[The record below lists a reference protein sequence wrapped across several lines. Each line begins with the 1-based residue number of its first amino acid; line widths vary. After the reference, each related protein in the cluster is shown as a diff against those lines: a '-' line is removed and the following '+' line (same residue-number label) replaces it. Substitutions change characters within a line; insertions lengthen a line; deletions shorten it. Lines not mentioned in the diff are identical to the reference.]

1 LATQD
6 EKIAAAS
13 NATADETERE
23 EAYRP
28 LAVKRSLF
36 ARLNRPVIDFVAR
49 LPLRLEIK
57 LLFVFLGA
65 VGLLVLLGIT
75 GLGILTRTSHRTEEL
90 IAAERRTD
98 DYHQLEHDGHLLMIS
113 VAEALWMPAPM
124 VRQAKEQMQHYRDTR
139 DGLKALSS
147 QEAVQL
153 AQLRSDSESFFGTV
167 DRFITLINAN
177 NTDQAGAFL
186 IDAVHPAGVKLD
198 QTSDAL
204 IARADAD
211 QAEQVVAE
219 RATFGAVRAQLIAFV
234 IGAGLFG
241 VYLAHTISNAVVG
254 PLREIG
260 GRLRQIAEGEFGR
273 KVAVPNRDELG
284 ELAENVNRT
293 SEQLGELYTELE
305 MEKERSEEMLY
316 HTLPRPIVQRIRGG
330 ESLIADRVPEA
341 TILFSD
347 LAGFTQLSEHLDP
360 QEVLDVLDVLFS
372 RYDAIAERLGLEKI
386 KTIGDGYMVAGGV
399 LEARAD
405 HAAAVAEMALAM
417 RAATD
422 IATRALGAIGQPLR
436 VRIGIHSGPL
446 VAGVIGSVKMVYDV
460 WGDTVNTASRMEK
473 YGMPGRIHVSTAT
486 RNLLGGQFRF
496 EAREPI
502 EIKGKGT
509 METFFLE
516 RRIGPRHFHNM
527 MRQRAAAAPTQA
539 NA

>member
-1 LATQD
+1 LATHD
-6 EKIAAAS
+6 EGIAAAPS
-13 NATADETERE
+13 DAVTTTEQA
-23 EAYRP
+23 EAHRP
-28 LAVKRSLF
+28 LADKRGLF
-36 ARLNRPVIDFVAR
+36 ARLNRPVSDFVAG
-49 LPLRLEIK
+49 LPLRLEFK
-57 LLFVFLGA
+57 LLFAFLGA
-65 VGLLVLLGIT
+65 VGLLVLLGVT
-75 GLGILTRTSHRTEEL
+75 GLSNLSRTSHRTEEL

-98 DYHQLEHDGHLLMIS
+98 THRQLGRDSHLVMIS

-124 VRQAKEQMQHYRDTR
+124 VREARQQMQRYRQAR
-139 DGLKALSS
+139 DALQAQSND
-147 QEAVQL
+147 EAAEL
-153 AQLRSDSESFFGTV
+153 AQLHSDSESFFATV
-167 DRFITLINAN
+167 DRFITLVDTG

-186 IDAVHPAGVKLD
+186 VDKVQPAAAALDRTTDAFIAG
-198 QTSDAL
+198 AE
-204 IARADAD
+204 AD
-211 QAEQVVAE
+211 QADQVAAE
-219 RATFGAVRAQLIAFV
+219 RATFDAMRAQLIAFV
-234 IGAGLFG
+234 IGAAIFG
-241 VYLAHTISNAVVG
+241 IYLAHTISNAVVG

-293 SEQLGELYTELE
+293 SEQLGALYTELE

-330 ESLIADRVPEA
+330 EQLIADRVAEA

-347 LAGFTQLSEHLDP
+347 LAGFTQLSDHLDP

-372 RYDAIAERLGLEKI
+372 RYDAIAERMGLEKI

-399 LEARAD
+399 LERRAD
-405 HAAAVAEMALAM
+405 HAAAVAEMALSM

-422 IATRALGAIGQPLR
+422 IATRALGVIGQPLQ

-446 VAGVIGSVKMVYDV
+446 VAGVLGSIKMVYDV

-473 YGMPGRIHVSTAT
+473 YGLPGRIHISTAT
-486 RNLLGGQFRF
+486 RDLLGGQFRF

-502 EIKGKGT
+502 DIKGKGT

-516 RRIGPRHFHNM
+516 RRIGPRHVHNM
-527 MRQRAAAAPTQA
+527 MRRRAMAAHDA
-539 NA
+539 

>member
-1 LATQD
+1 LATHD
-6 EKIAAAS
+6 ERIAAAPID
-13 NATADETERE
+13 TASETERE
-23 EAYRP
+23 RPYRP
-28 LAVKRSLF
+28 LMTKPGLF
-36 ARLNRPVIDFVAR
+36 ARLNRPVSDFVAR
-49 LPLRLEIK
+49 LPLHLEAK
-57 LLFVFLGA
+57 LLFAFLGA
-65 VGLLVLLGIT
+65 VGLLVLLGVT
-75 GLGILTRTSHRTEEL
+75 GLGNLSRTSHRTEEL

-98 DYHQLEHDGHLLMIS
+98 DYHRLGHDSHLLMIS

-124 VRQAKEQMQHYRDTR
+124 VREAKAQIQHYRETR
-139 DGLKALSS
+139 DALQAQSS
-147 QEAVQL
+147 DEATQL
-153 AQLRSDSESFFGTV
+153 AQLHADSESFFATV
-167 DRFITLINAN
+167 DRFITLINTGN
-177 NTDQAGAFL
+177 VDPAGAFL
-186 IDAVHPAGVKLD
+186 VETVQPAAAKLD
-198 QTSDAL
+198 QTTDAL
-204 IARADAD
+204 IARAE
-211 QAEQVVAE
+211 AEQAKQVVVE
-219 RATFGAVRAQLIAFV
+219 RATFDAVRARLIAFV
-234 IGAGLFG
+234 IGAAIFG
-241 VYLAHTISNAVVG
+241 VYLAHTISNAVVR

-260 GRLRQIAEGEFGR
+260 GRLGQIAAGEFER
-273 KVAVPNRDELG
+273 RVSVPNKDELG

-293 SEQLGELYTELE
+293 SEQLGMLYTELE

-330 ESLIADRVPEA
+330 EALIADRVPEA

-347 LAGFTQLSEHLDP
+347 LAGFTQLSENLDP
-360 QEVLDVLDVLFS
+360 QEVLDVLDILFS

-399 LEARAD
+399 LGARAD

-422 IATRALGAIGQPLR
+422 IATRALGVIGQPLR

-446 VAGVIGSVKMVYDV
+446 VAGVIGSIKMVYDV

-473 YGMPGRIHVSTAT
+473 YGQPGRIHVSTAT

-527 MRQRAAAAPTQA
+527 MQRRALAAHDA
-539 NA
+539 